1 MRTPRPLPPGP
12 GLRARAFSHSVK
24 AWLQVVLGIVFIAS
38 SLAPLGASLFLSA
51 TFEGASGSSQ
61 TV

>member
-1 MRTPRPLPPGP
+1 L
-12 GLRARAFSHSVK
+12 LARAFSHSVK

-38 SLAPLGASLFLSA
+38 SLAPLGASFFLSA